1 MRKRTISTILLT
13 PVLIVVFVYGLL
25 ISPLGGPTIR
35 LVANNLVSGLS
46 IESIEGGLA
55 DNLTITNV
63 EWENAQWRVNTD
75 YAYLDVTWRCIFE
88 PRVCVNEVNAND
100 IVVEQLS

>member
-1 MRKRTISTILLT
+1 MRKGTISPILLT

-55 DNLTITNV
+55 DNLTITKV
-63 EWENAQWRVNTD
+63 EWENAQWRVKTD
-75 YAYLDVTWRCIFE
+75 YA
-88 PRVCVNEVNAND
+88 
-100 IVVEQLS
+100 